1 MQLPFENKNSY
12 GFMSQDPNNQFVK
25 DYMSA
30 PIEVDP
36 GAAQRTD
43 LAEQSAQ
50 HRWGGGF
57 AAGLPEAYRL
67 RNQGAESQQ
76 IRAQGARDQ
85 QNANYAQSMAEVARK
100 ERLLPQLVQTG
111 GNTSGY
117 NSQQQQ
123 PGGFW
128 NSLIQGASNVGSAFL
143 MRP

>member
-1 MQLPFENKNSY
+1 MSKPKTMQLPFENKNSY
-12 GFMSQDPNNQFVK
+12 GFMSQDPNNPFVK
-25 DYMSA
+25 AYMDA

-85 QNANYAQSMAEVARK
+85 QTATYAQQMADLQRK
-100 ERLLPQLVQTG
+100 QSLLPQMVQTG
-111 GNTSGY
+111 STGY

-123 PGGFW
+123 GGGFL
-128 NSLIQGASNVGSAFL
+128 NSLIGGGATVAAAF
-143 MRP
+143 